1 MNDSLKTQ
9 KIPYQTPKLEVVG
22 VFVTLIA
29 ASVITVPI
37 QFDQPSD
44 GEQQ

>member
-1 MNDSLKTQ
+1 MKDNLESQ

-22 VFVTLIA
+22 VFVALIA

-37 QFDQPSD
+37 QFNQPSD
-44 GEQQ
+44 GEKQ